1 MTEGERESLEGDIGG
16 LVCMVTTE
24 KIAETVCGGQGMRA
38 EAEDRVLQ
46 KRGQEPGGDSTWKWL
61 VSGRD
66 SRERAH
72 NDPLLLEYLSKM
84 QNAEYTVVDRL

>member
-24 KIAETVCGGQGMRA
+24 KIAETLCGGQGMRA

-46 KRGQEPGGDSTWKWL
+46 KRGQEPGGDST
-61 VSGRD
+61 
-66 SRERAH
+66 
-72 NDPLLLEYLSKM
+72 
-84 QNAEYTVVDRL
+84 